1 MERKKAKT
9 IKKNSQLFDSNFAE
23 MEQLPR
29 QFTVNFDT
37 LHIDAKV
44 KTRVSINGVQVG
56 DVIDN
61 NSKEK
66 DEYRFHD
73 IFHYTFA
80 TMLGW
85 SPCTRAMLKRKR
97 KSDPTTDEIEDG
109 ARATITE
116 EAISLMV
123 FNKAKRK
130 NFFENE
136 SKISPSLL
144 KQIKEMTSQFEVH
157 KRSKKDWESAIL
169 TGYSLFRE
177 LTKNDGGKVHF
188 NMLHRSAVF
197 AKNNDS
203 RCGL

>member
-1 MERKKAKT
+1 MKK
-9 IKKNSQLFDSNFAE
+9 SSELFDTNFSE

-29 QFTVNFDT
+29 NFTVNFDT
-37 LHIDAKV
+37 VNVGPKI
-44 KTRVSINGVQVG
+44 KTRVSINGMQVG

-61 NSKEK
+61 NSKEN

-97 KSDPTTDEIEDG
+97 KSDPVTDELEDG

-116 EAISLMV
+116 EAISLMI
-123 FNKAKRK
+123 FNKAKKK
-130 NFFENE
+130 NFFEKE
-136 SKISPSLL
+136 IKISSSLL
-144 KQIKEMTSQFEVH
+144 NQIKEMTSQFEVNG
-157 KRSKKDWESAIL
+157 RSKKEWETAIL

-177 LTKNDGGKVHF
+177 LSKHNGGRIQF
-188 NMLHRSAVF
+188 DMLKKSAIYQTC
-197 AKNNDS
+197 N
-203 RCGL
+203 